1 MHLST
6 DEPAVSRILESF
18 GEVGGDVPVYFSSR
32 THFAKIEDKKV
43 IAKN

>member
-6 DEPAVSRILESF
+6 EEPAASRMLESF
-18 GEVGGDVPVYFSSR
+18 GEVCGDVPEYFSSQ